1 MVVANR
7 PIRAR
12 DLRLLCYNW
21 IFFASS
27 SPVNSCSLQFSSFSL
42 TSLFTYKQIG
52 WIPLLF
58 VVINSLLETEHYGHK
73 ILKLWN
79 SWKQVPKVDR
89 FLNAMTVA
97 TLFLARFPARKT
109 WVAQMH
115 RTMSRQE
122 DITFSSPDGLTPDS
136 LPSPQRVY
144 RRTLTSQPKFLGW
157 IVYQIFLAMGLRYN
171 LPFREALDTWWEFY
185 YKDSS
190 RFLATN
196 VFLNKTGIKPTSPC
210 TFCGEAEENLE
221 H

>member
-1 MVVANR
+1 MVLSNW

-12 DLRLLCYNW
+12 DLLLLCYNW
-21 IFFASS
+21 ILFASC
-27 SPVNSCSLQFSSFSL
+27 SPVNSCSLPFSSFSL

-89 FLNAMTVA
+89 FLNATTVA
-97 TLFLARFPARKT
+97 TVFLARFPAKKNAGCT
-109 WVAQMH
+109 NASH
-115 RTMSRQE
+115 DFPQE
-122 DITFSSPDGLTPDS
+122 DITFSFPRRADTWFPSIPPNSVRAYADVTTKISRMNS
-136 LPSPQRVY
+136 L
-144 RRTLTSQPKFLGW
+144 
-157 IVYQIFLAMGLRYN
+157 QIFLAMGLRYN

-185 YKDSS
+185 YKGLS

-196 VFLNKTGIKPTSPC
+196 VFLNKTGI
-210 TFCGEAEENLE
+210 N
-221 H
+221 